1 MVGAAD
7 NSTSTREWRDDDGG
21 DWEIDL
27 WDSDGEAA
35 LPKLRKLA
43 YPGTQILLVGFDM
56 TNGNSLES
64 LPTWVEEVIALE
76 PNVSAI
82 IIVGTKSDLY
92 EELNEA
98 GTAPDGSKLKTI
110 EQMHQWA
117 VAVGAHAFICT
128 SAKTGYGVMEQAESG
143 PAVGCEG
150 DMMSGA
156 DEKEQFLDRL
166 IMKFA
171 LTDREGLLN
180 AKLQSGL
187 HRSATQIPDCLPGG
201 VVVSHIWAEN
211 EVVADWFRGQPVAG
225 ASDAEIADWFR
236 QQPAGG
242 EAGGGSEW
250 FRGQPAAGA
259 SDAEIA
265 DWFRQQPAATAG
277 KQSIDDPQGITVLDE
292 RAVILEGVAPW
303 DMVLHEWFRV
313 RDVNNSG
320 DFDEEEYV
328 HLNRRMHPR
337 YFDDN
342 VPFDEQ
348 KHREKFKSMDTN
360 QVSCIWPAL
369 VVLLARANQYSYAAC
384 CGCTGKCLCS
394 AGW

>member
-1 MVGAAD
+1 
-7 NSTSTREWRDDDGG
+7 
-21 DWEIDL
+21 
-27 WDSDGEAA
+27 
-35 LPKLRKLA
+35 
-43 YPGTQILLVGFDM
+43 M
-56 TNGNSLES
+56 T
-64 LPTWVEEVIALE
+64 
-76 PNVSAI
+76 
-82 IIVGTKSDLY
+82 
-92 EELNEA
+92 
-98 GTAPDGSKLKTI
+98 
-110 EQMHQWA
+110 
-117 VAVGAHAFICT
+117 
-128 SAKTGYGVMEQAESG
+128 
-143 PAVGCEG
+143 
-150 DMMSGA
+150 
-156 DEKEQFLDRL
+156 
-166 IMKFA
+166 
-171 LTDREGLLN
+171 
-180 AKLQSGL
+180 
-187 HRSATQIPDCLPGG
+187 
-201 VVVSHIWAEN
+201 
-211 EVVADWFRGQPVAG
+211 WFRGQPAAG

-242 EAGGGSEW
+242 AAGGGSEWFRGQPAAGASDAEIADWFRQQPAGGAAGGGSEWFRGQPAAGASDAEIADWFRQQPAGGAGGGGSEW